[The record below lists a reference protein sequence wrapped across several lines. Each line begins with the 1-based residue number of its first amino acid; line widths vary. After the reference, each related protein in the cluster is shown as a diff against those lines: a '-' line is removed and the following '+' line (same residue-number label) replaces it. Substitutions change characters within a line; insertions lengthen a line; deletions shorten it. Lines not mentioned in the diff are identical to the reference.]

1 MPLGNGIDMATWWT
15 DRYKKVKAKTAFWR
29 GLGRLSITGR
39 NMLLQS
45 ILYGSLRYWFFTCE
59 PDEALLQRIE
69 EDAKQLLWSISPEL
83 NQDEL
88 GTKKRSRRYIH
99 EDASYLPQK
108 EGGGGIM
115 HLKSHIKAFQAQWL
129 IRYVDPRK
137 APWKDIT

>member
-1 MPLGNGIDMATWWT
+1 
-15 DRYKKVKAKTAFWR
+15 
-29 GLGRLSITGR
+29 
-39 NMLLQS
+39 MLLQS
-45 ILYGSLRYWFFTCE
+45 ILYGSLRYWLFTCE

-69 EDAKQLLWSISPEL
+69 EDAKQLLWSINPEL

-115 HLKSHIKAFQAQWL
+115 HLRSHIKAFLRVRRTQPFKHSGSSNMW
-129 IRYVDPRK
+129 IPDRRPGK
-137 APWKDIT
+137 T